1 MNKIKCFLDD
11 LDTIYKIDK
20 SKMNEL
26 LLMQLGMLIFSI
38 IMSTISNYYYFLI
51 LNLIIPIAFLMT
63 YNSFYKPMIRKV
75 QREIELQEKYSYLY
89 SKFINGGK
97 E

>member
-11 LDTIYKIDK
+11 LDVIYKVDK
-20 SKMNEL
+20 SKINEL
-26 LLMQLGMLIFSI
+26 LLTQLGMIVFSI
-38 IMSTISNYYYFLI
+38 IMSIISNYYYFLI
-51 LNLIIPIAFLMT
+51 LNLIIPLLLLIS
-63 YNSFYKPMIRKV
+63 YGSFYKPMIRKV
-75 QREIELQEKYSYLY
+75 QREIELQERYPYLH